1 MMNFQKVLRKII
13 LTSLLG
19 YANMFGNEI
28 VLAQSE
34 NTLTLQKADSLYALR
49 QYTES
54 LRLYEQLFYQKKQ
67 NSSAMLLKMA
77 FIQEGLGEYS
87 EALYYLN
94 EFYLATSDEAAIEKM
109 RELSAQHRLRGYE
122 YTDYDLFQNLLRK
135 YRYFVIYGLCAI
147 LLVILV
153 YIAFSKTSQRAGKPY
168 GIGLAF
174 ILALGGLFYI
184 TNYTV
189 GSSLAIIMDD
199 HTPIMSA
206 PSSGADVVYISE
218 KGHRVKIE
226 GSRDIWAKIEWNGET
241 AYIRQNNL
249 RPI

>member
-1 MMNFQKVLRKII
+1 MTNFQKVLRKII
-13 LTSLLG
+13 LTFLLG

-28 VLAQSE
+28 VWAQSE
-34 NTLTLQKADSLYALR
+34 NMRTLQKADSLYALR

-54 LRLYEQLFYQKKQ
+54 LRLYEQLFYQEQ
-67 NSSAMLLKMA
+67 QTSPAMLLKIA

-94 EFYLATSDEAAIEKM
+94 EFYLATSEEAAIEKM

-122 YTDYDLFQNLLRK
+122 YTDYDLFQNLIRK
-135 YRYFVIYGLCAI
+135 YRYYVIYGLCAI
-147 LLVILV
+147 LLTILV
-153 YIAFSKTSQRAGKPY
+153 YVAFGRSDQRASKPY
-168 GIGLAF
+168 GVGLSF

-184 TNYTV
+184 TNYSV

-199 HTPIMSA
+199 QTPIMSA
-206 PSSGADVVYISE
+206 PSSGADVVHISE
-218 KGHRVKIE
+218 KGHRVKVE
-226 GSRDIWAKIEWNGET
+226 GSRDVWAKIEWNGET
-241 AYIRQNNL
+241 AYIRENNL